1 MNPLIERDL
10 CIDISGVPGAIPSY
24 LEMDMA
30 YRSGLPI
37 RVEPAVQENRSA
49 CVPCV
54 IFAADNQS
62 QSCSPR
68 ISGRI
73 DPSRKGNLILNLQRR
88 RNRISYENILVG
100 AVETER
106 LPHLACGKCCAILQ
120 RAIVAVLNINRI
132 AISRPPTDYAWR
144 RRDAR
149 WSSSR
154 SWCWSL
160 GRSWCWSWG
169 FGRSWR
175 WSRCGRGCWCRSW
188 RWSRR
193 RRGCRRRGRT
203 WYGSG
208 SRRRRLRTVE
218 HQIERLRAHLLNR
231 LQDGLTG

>member
-1 MNPLIERDL
+1 
-10 CIDISGVPGAIPSY
+10 
-24 LEMDMA
+24 MDMT

-37 RVEPAVQENRSA
+37 RVEPDVQENRSA

-120 RAIVAVLNINRI
+120 RAIVAVLNVNRI
-132 AISRPPTDYAWR
+132 AISGPPTDYAWR

-154 SWCWSL
+154 RVWWTL
-160 GRSWCWSWG
+160 GRMWCERWAD
-169 FGRSWR
+169 GRSGR
-175 WSRCGRGCWCRSW
+175 WTWCVGGRPR
-188 RWSRR
+188 
-193 RRGCRRRGRT
+193 
-203 WYGSG
+203 
-208 SRRRRLRTVE
+208 
-218 HQIERLRAHLLNR
+218 
-231 LQDGLTG
+231 